1 MPPGSSLLPASY
13 RSTADTWK
21 DPMAVPDPASYRLS
35 DRESRRRFETMIAP
49 AELAAGESQP
59 FWRRPVA
66 AFLGAQ
72 PGAGKTVA
80 AKTLMSRLAERGR
93 AVWLSSDLY
102 KPYHPAYDELIRTN
116 EVFAATCT
124 SADSRRWM
132 DMALDYLAYR
142 RVDMVIETTMRTPD
156 YFEAPAR
163 HLRGRGY
170 GIEATI
176 VGVPPLY
183 SRFGILVR
191 YLEQLRDTG
200 HGRYVLT
207 DGHDQCVQGVEA
219 AAHAIDQR
227 HLADAVSVIRR
238 DFTPVYTNQLAGP
251 ARWAAPARAREVI
264 AAIHARAPSRD
275 DAEYTQLMNAIERL
289 HRTPP
294 SLVDSQ
300 WLRQRLSRIAHLD
313 APASATRWLLELA
326 ARAADRQPRPGGE
339 REPEAGK

>member
-1 MPPGSSLLPASY
+1 
-13 RSTADTWK
+13 
-21 DPMAVPDPASYRLS
+21 
-35 DRESRRRFETMIAP
+35 
-49 AELAAGESQP
+49 
-59 FWRRPVA
+59 
-66 AFLGAQ
+66 
-72 PGAGKTVA
+72 
-80 AKTLMSRLAERGR
+80 
-93 AVWLSSDLY
+93 
-102 KPYHPAYDELIRTN
+102 
-116 EVFAATCT
+116 
-124 SADSRRWM
+124 
-132 DMALDYLAYR
+132 MALDYLAYR

-238 DFTPVYTNQLAGP
+238 DFTPVYTNQLAS

-275 DAEYTQLMNAIERL
+275 DAEYTQLMNAIQRL

-294 SLVDSQ
+294 PWWTVSGYASLAGSPTST
-300 WLRQRLSRIAHLD
+300 RQPPLPAGSWSWPSVPLSRSHR
-313 APASATRWLLELA
+313 PATR
-326 ARAADRQPRPGGE
+326 